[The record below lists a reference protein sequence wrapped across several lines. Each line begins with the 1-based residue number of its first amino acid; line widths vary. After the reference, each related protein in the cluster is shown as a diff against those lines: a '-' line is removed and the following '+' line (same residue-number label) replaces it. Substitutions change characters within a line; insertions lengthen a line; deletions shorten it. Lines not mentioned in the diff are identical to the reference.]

1 MLEIGEVPIGRP
13 CPATP
18 RHDAWELFPLSHGF
32 IGLPYMG
39 LARHLGRHI
48 ILAIGDVLRHVCC
61 HPLRCVVPA
70 AHPKEGCR

>member
-1 MLEIGEVPIGRP
+1 
-13 CPATP
+13 
-18 RHDAWELFPLSHGF
+18 
-32 IGLPYMG
+32 LPYMG